1 MPLTELRKIASPA
14 SRHLR
19 IFRKLYLCSEFL
31 RAIDP
36 RVNDDEI
43 LPSVAEPGEVIF
55 RDARLIAKELR
66 LSGQYSPRASIAELS
81 RHVLERSVTDLS
93 DEYAVVE
100 ITTEDVL
107 HAITRK
113 LDYLSRP
120 HPVTTRRNQDLLL
133 NIELR
138 NCRFLSA
145 GQQAALSVFQ
155 VQGWRSVSVII
166 DRLVIVLFAGERAP
180 RWMQLQQGKP
190 RPRRLS

>member
-1 MPLTELRKIASPA
+1 MSFTELQKIASPTA
-14 SRHLR
+14 RHLR
-19 IFRKLYLCSEFL
+19 IFRKLFLCSEYL

-66 LSGQYSPRASIAELS
+66 LSGHFSPRSSISELS
-81 RHVLERSVTDLS
+81 RYVLERSVTDLS
-93 DEYAVVE
+93 EEYAVVE

-107 HAITRK
+107 HAIARK

-138 NCRFLSA
+138 NCRLISA
-145 GQQAALSVFQ
+145 GQSAGLSVFQ

-166 DRLVIVLFAGERAP
+166 DRLVIVLYASERAP
-180 RWMQLQQGKP
+180 HWMQAQLSKP
-190 RPRRLS
+190 RPTRPA